1 METILL
7 RFLLPHPES
16 PLGSPEINWLRSFI
30 TPLRLR
36 QHYLQRGF
44 QFFQRGESFESLA
57 DPAFIA
63 QYQGPRLIEPIGK
76 VTDSPI
82 LNKLRQGSLVKVSL
96 NLVGIVVDLNV
107 DKVGFTRMFYF
118 KFEQSG
124 GLGPAGWAGA
134 KGR

>member
-1 METILL
+1 ME
-7 RFLLPHPES
+7 
-16 PLGSPEINWLRSFI
+16 SPEINLLRFFI

-57 DPAFIA
+57 APAFIA
-63 QYQGPRLIEPIGK
+63 QYEGPRLIEPIGK

-82 LNKLRQGSLVKVSL
+82 LNRLRQGSLVKVSL
-96 NLVGIVVDLNV
+96 NLVGIVVDLKV
-107 DKVGFTRMFYF
+107 DKVGSTRMFCF
-118 KFEQSG
+118 KLGQGG
-124 GLGPAGWAGA
+124 GLGSAGWADA